1 MSVLLLS
8 FNLRIR
14 ATVQSGNSVTIES
27 YTYDYEGNRTSKT
40 VNESD
45 TTYYCVDSNQV
56 LTQVLFTTDGEGKE
70 KAFFTRGDELLC
82 MEQDGVVSYYVAD
95 GHGNVRALTDDNGAV
110 TDTYSY
116 DAYGNL
122 IRKTGITK
130 NDYRYCGEEYNALI
144 GLYYLRAR
152 YMDPTTGTFISMDSY
167 AGNGMEPI
175 TLHKY
180 LYANANPVTYIDP
193 TGYFSLA
200 ECSVVQS
207 IQGIL
212 NGMHQIAWLTKIVK
226 WANIMCTAYD
236 VAMEIRAVMLGEATI
251 GDVVV
256 ALVKGVAIGLLA
268 DGLCGTVLGIVLKP
282 MMALFGLGSQVD
294 QIQEAIEKGDPVE
307 ISVRVT
313 QLLCMLFGL
322 SSQCFTGD
330 TLVATEDGLKPIE
343 DVKAGELVWSEDT
356 ETGEKELRKVTSV
369 SVTETVELV
378 HVWVGKEE
386 IKTTR
391 NHPFYVEGQ
400 GWKAAGELVAGDVLK
415 TENGDLAVVGCCSVE
430 RLDEPVRVWNL
441 EVSDS
446 HVYYVGSVG
455 VLVHNKCEDHHIASD
470 KSNASGYTKK
480 YKSLFSLAGMDLQDP
495 DNIIRLDN
503 HHGAHTK
510 LYKDFILEKITE
522 AVDISKSQK
531 ENEISL
537 RAMLEWLKQ
546 ELKANPRMPYKDG
559 ADYYK

>member
-1 MSVLLLS
+1 
-8 FNLRIR
+8 
-14 ATVQSGNSVTIES
+14 
-27 YTYDYEGNRTSKT
+27 
-40 VNESD
+40 
-45 TTYYCVDSNQV
+45 
-56 LTQVLFTTDGEGKE
+56 
-70 KAFFTRGDELLC
+70 
-82 MEQDGVVSYYVAD
+82 
-95 GHGNVRALTDDNGAV
+95 
-110 TDTYSY
+110 
-116 DAYGNL
+116 
-122 IRKTGITK
+122 
-130 NDYRYCGEEYNALI
+130 
-144 GLYYLRAR
+144 
-152 YMDPTTGTFISMDSY
+152 MDSY
-167 AGNGMEPI
+167 AGNGMDPI

-180 LYANANPVTYIDP
+180 LYANANPVTNSDP

-212 NGMHQIAWLTKIVK
+212 SDMHQIALLRNIVK

-236 VAMEIRAVMLGEATI
+236 VAMEIRAVILGEATI

-256 ALVKGVAIGLLA
+256 ALVKGVAIGILA

-282 MMALFGLGSQVD
+282 MMAVFGLGSQVA

-343 DVKAGELVWSEDT
+343 DVKAGELVWSENT
-356 ETGEKELRKVTSV
+356 ETGEKELRAVTSV

-386 IKTTR
+386 IKATR
-391 NHPFYVEGQ
+391 NHPFYVEGE

-455 VLVHNKCEDHHIASD
+455 VLVHNKCGNSQKLRENMEAAGEVTPSYPNAAHHIVAGDSPKAQVARRILQSVGID
-470 KSNASGYTKK
+470 INSAVNGVFLPRGNYGNATNHNTLHTNKYYESINLLLTKAL
-480 YKSLFSLAGMDLQDP
+480 SFDGD
-495 DNIIRLDN
+495 
-503 HHGAHTK
+503 
-510 LYKDFILEKITE
+510 
-522 AVDISKSQK
+522 QK
-531 ENEISL
+531 ENVEQML
-537 RAMLEWLKQ
+537 RCI
-546 ELKANPRMPYKDG
+546 
-559 ADYYK
+559 ADLLSSGNFK